1 MPFFFIM
8 SSIFTRYRYTL
19 PKCKLLFIK
28 DFPKVSAI
36 FCRYS
41 TMFRFSTSLTML
53 PLQLTRIF
61 DYQQPATDMYRS
73 DSSRVNAADG
83 SSQTGAATEIIEERR
98 QQTDRRALERRE
110 KQQAT
115 FLNTRKMQGRRRSAG
130 RRANDAQNTYRPI
143 SLKG

>member
-1 MPFFFIM
+1 
-8 SSIFTRYRYTL
+8 
-19 PKCKLLFIK
+19 
-28 DFPKVSAI
+28 
-36 FCRYS
+36 
-41 TMFRFSTSLTML
+41 ML

-83 SSQTGAATEIIEERR
+83 SSQTSAATEIIEERR

-143 SLKG
+143 SLKGWRDKVRASKTAKKSEQAPLEPKLIFYM

>member
-1 MPFFFIM
+1 
-8 SSIFTRYRYTL
+8 
-19 PKCKLLFIK
+19 
-28 DFPKVSAI
+28 
-36 FCRYS
+36 
-41 TMFRFSTSLTML
+41 ML

-73 DSSRVNAADG
+73 DSSRVNVADG